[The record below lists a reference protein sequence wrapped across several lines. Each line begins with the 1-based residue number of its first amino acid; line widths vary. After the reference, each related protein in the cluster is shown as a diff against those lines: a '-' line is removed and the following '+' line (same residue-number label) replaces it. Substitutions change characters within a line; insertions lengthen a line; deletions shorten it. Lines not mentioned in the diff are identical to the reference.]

1 MRDKTIIEL
10 FGSISTKLGL
20 DRFCEP
26 ERNLLN
32 GQAMLK
38 ARDEI
43 EALGARLGFTP
54 VQVVLFTVLLE
65 NSGSRIQ
72 MDYGDIAMKV
82 GMGHIN
88 FLSQEKE
95 LEGLR
100 DKEYIK
106 IDKGEGVCIPY
117 DVKKALSDNRPYEG
131 KPMKGLDAAVIMTR
145 LGDILSDL
153 DDGCINEVEAVWKAE
168 HLIYANPQTSIAR
181 GYHHHVEKL
190 VNEYEKLVFFITL
203 HLYVKEG
210 REDVEWDDF
219 DEYIAEAPLSQMQ
232 TLYKVQRLDLQN
244 HGLVEYGFDGG
255 FRTKEKFKIRDEVLN
270 DILADIG
277 GARQK
282 PPVKATDHLRCQD
295 IPEKAMFYNPA
306 VRKQLD
312 DVASI
317 LAPGRF
323 EAFAQRLKER
333 GMRQG
338 IACIFY
344 GPPGTGKTETVYQL
358 GRKTRRDVFLV
369 NVSQIKDAWVGE
381 SEKNIKA
388 VFDSYRE
395 SVSRGGTAP
404 ILLFNEADAIFGIR
418 NEGAGSSVDKM
429 ENTIQNIILQ
439 EMERLN
445 GILVATTNLTAN
457 LDKAFERRFQYKI
470 QFEQPDMENRARIWS
485 SIIPDLSAGEAMGL
499 AIDYNFSGGQIEN
512 VAYKKMW
519 KEAIDDKRLPIAELR
534 RYCDEERMDRGGR
547 KIGFK

>member
-1 MRDKTIIEL
+1 MSNKTIIEL

-32 GQAMLK
+32 GSAMLK
-38 ARDEI
+38 AGDEI

-72 MDYGDIAMKV
+72 MDYGDLAMKV

-106 IDKGEGVCIPY
+106 IDKGEGVSIPY
-117 DVKKALSDNRPYEG
+117 DVKKALSENRPYEG
-131 KPMKGLDAAVIMTR
+131 KPMKGLDTAVILTR

-153 DDGCINEVEAVWKAE
+153 DDGCINEVEAVRKAE
-168 HLIYANPQTSIAR
+168 HLVYANPQTSITR

-190 VNEYEKLVFFITL
+190 VNEYEKLVFLITL
-203 HLYVKEG
+203 HLYVKDG
-210 REDVEWDDF
+210 REDVGWDDF
-219 DEYIAEAPLSQMQ
+219 DDYIEESPLSQMQ
-232 TLYKVQRLDLQN
+232 SLYMNQRLDLQN
-244 HGLVEYGFDGG
+244 YGLVEYGFDGG
-255 FRTKEKFKIRDEVLN
+255 FHNKEKFKIRDEVLN
-270 DILADIG
+270 DLLADIG

-282 PPVKATDHLRCQD
+282 PPVKATDHVSCQE

-317 LAPGRF
+317 LAPGQF
-323 EAFAQRLKER
+323 EAFAERLKER

-338 IACIFY
+338 LACIFY

-358 GRKTRRDVFLV
+358 GRRTRRDVFLV

-395 SVSRGGTAP
+395 SVSRGGAAP

-418 NEGAGSSVDKM
+418 SEGAGSSVDKM

-445 GILVATTNLTAN
+445 GILVATTNLSGN

-470 QFEQPDMENRARIWS
+470 RFEQPDMENRARIWS
-485 SIIPDLSAGEAMGL
+485 SVIPDLSAGEAMGL
-499 AIDYNFSGGQIEN
+499 AMDYNFSGGQIEN
-512 VAYKKMW
+512 VAFKKMW
-519 KEAIDDKRLPIAELR
+519 KEAVDNKRLPIAELR
-534 RYCDEERMDRGGR
+534 RYCDEERMDRGAM

>member
-1 MRDKTIIEL
+1 
-10 FGSISTKLGL
+10 
-20 DRFCEP
+20 
-26 ERNLLN
+26 
-32 GQAMLK
+32 
-38 ARDEI
+38 
-43 EALGARLGFTP
+43 
-54 VQVVLFTVLLE
+54 
-65 NSGSRIQ
+65 
-72 MDYGDIAMKV
+72 MDYGDIAMKI
-82 GMGHIN
+82 GMGYIN
-88 FLSQEKE
+88 FLSLEKE
-95 LEGLR
+95 LEGL
-100 DKEYIK
+100 KAKGYIK
-106 IDKGEGVCIPY
+106 IDKGECVSIPY
-117 DVKKALSDNRPYEG
+117 DVKKALSENRPYEG
-131 KPMKGLDAAVIMTR
+131 KPIKDLDTATIMTR
-145 LGDILSDL
+145 LGDVLTDL
-153 DDGCINEVEAVWKAE
+153 DEGHMSEVEAVLEAE
-168 HLIYANPQTSIAR
+168 RIIYANPQTSISR
-181 GYHHHVEKL
+181 GYHRYVEKL
-190 VNEYEKLVFFITL
+190 VNEYEKLVLIIML
-203 HLYVKEG
+203 CLYVKVG
-210 REDVEWDDF
+210 RDDVEWDDF
-219 DEYIAEAPLSQMQ
+219 DDYIEEMPLFHMQ
-232 TLYKVQRLDLQN
+232 SLYKGERLDLQN
-244 HGLVEYGFDGG
+244 YGLIEYGFDDGL
-255 FRTKEKFKIRDEVLN
+255 RNKEKFKIRDEILN
-270 DILADIG
+270 DILADVG
-277 GARQK
+277 GVRQK
-282 PPVKATDHLRCQD
+282 IVVKATVHIRYQD

-312 DVASI
+312 DVESI
-317 LAPGRF
+317 LAPGQF
-323 EAFAQRLKER
+323 EAFAQRLKEH

-338 IACIFY
+338 MACIFY

-395 SVSRGGTAP
+395 SVSRGGAAP